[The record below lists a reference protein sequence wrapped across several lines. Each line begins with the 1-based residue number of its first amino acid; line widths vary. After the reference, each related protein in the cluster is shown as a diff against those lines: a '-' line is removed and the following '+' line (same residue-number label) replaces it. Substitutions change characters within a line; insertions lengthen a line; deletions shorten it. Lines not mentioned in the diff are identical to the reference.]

1 MLKFLK
7 PKSYPLFDRDKNPKF
22 PDLDF
27 FNHYAAADWKIPTD
41 RNTGF
46 RGPWHDIACQ
56 IFGTSARDVARH
68 FIERWNHCKRQIKKH
83 KSESDLPLIMPK
95 TSNSNQRDAIF
106 HLDDDLPTIHA
117 MNGAQGKV
125 NNSGVF

>member
-1 MLKFLK
+1 MFKFLK

-46 RGPWHDIACQ
+46 RGPWHDITCQ

-68 FIERWNHCKRQIKKH
+68 FRHWVIHTVHPI
-83 KSESDLPLIMPK
+83 
-95 TSNSNQRDAIF
+95 IF
-106 HLDDDLPTIHA
+106 HTTLMFCSSRQHFYILIISE
-117 MNGAQGKV
+117 GK
-125 NNSGVF
+125 NFSRLLFKCFKIKF